1 MAKENLNERFQ
12 QLAGIKSLNENE
24 NPAYELD
31 KRDVENLK
39 YLSTKFRGDEK
50 IEELTGLA
58 NYILDNENPRIIK
71 K

>member
-31 KRDVENLK
+31 KRDIENLK
-39 YLSTKFRGDEK
+39 YLTKFRGDKK

-58 NYILDNENPRIIK
+58 NYILDNENSRIIK

>member
-1 MAKENLNERFQ
+1 MAKENLHERFQ

-39 YLSTKFRGDEK
+39 YLTKFRGDEK

>member
-1 MAKENLNERFQ
+1 MAKENLHERFQ

-39 YLSTKFRGDEK
+39 YLTKFRGDEK

-58 NYILDNENPRIIK
+58 NYILDNKNPRIIK

>member
-1 MAKENLNERFQ
+1 MAKQLLKERFQ

-39 YLSTKFRGDEK
+39 YLTKFRGDEK

-58 NYILDNENPRIIK
+58 NYILDNENSRIIK

>member
-1 MAKENLNERFQ
+1 MVKENLNERFQ

-39 YLSTKFRGDEK
+39 YLTKFRGDEK

-58 NYILDNENPRIIK
+58 NYILDNENPRIVK

>member
-31 KRDVENLK
+31 KRDIENLK
-39 YLSTKFRGDEK
+39 YLTKFRGDKK

>member
-50 IEELTGLA
+50 IEELRGLA
-58 NYILDNENPRIIK
+58 NYILDNENSRFIK

>member
-1 MAKENLNERFQ
+1 MAKENLHERFQ

-39 YLSTKFRGDEK
+39 YLTKFRGDKK

-58 NYILDNENPRIIK
+58 NYILDNENSRIIK